1 VSQPVERAAVRF
13 SGERGTVWSLDMDGK
28 FLEVWKGPSWEGEV
42 RPACLPGEH
51 EFRLTAWDAKPPD
64 DLRELPFR
72 LEISWR

>member
-1 VSQPVERAAVRF
+1 
-13 SGERGTVWSLDMDGK
+13 MDGK

-51 EFRLTAWDAKPPD
+51 EFRLTAWDAKPPA

-72 LEISWR
+72 FEISWK